1 MDRPGL
7 ASRPAIKGEER
18 QNDGG
23 GLRPVRRRSQGFR
36 YGTRARGRPGG
47 KVALPY
53 RRFGFTLTGPLT
65 GAHRKLGRRL
75 AWRPS
80 SIIDVSLVR
89 YGQARRLSGGRS
101 FARARTCKG
110 GTRHDAFGYIARILG
125 PVLVIIGL
133 GLLLEGETFRA
144 MAGEFL
150 RSAALIYFSG
160 VATLAVGLAILNVHH
175 LWTRDWRSI
184 ITVFGWL
191 ASSAASSG
199 SWRPIRCRGS
209 QSFIAHQRW
218 PIMGAI
224 VTLALGGFLSV
235 MGYQDI
241 WVAKRRVHHRTS
253 AVKSSGAASRS
264 AKRPRRKSGETRS

>member
-1 MDRPGL
+1 M
-7 ASRPAIKGEER
+7 
-18 QNDGG
+18 
-23 GLRPVRRRSQGFR
+23 
-36 YGTRARGRPGG
+36 T
-47 KVALPY
+47 
-53 RRFGFTLTGPLT
+53 
-65 GAHRKLGRRL
+65 
-75 AWRPS
+75 PS
-80 SIIDVSLVR
+80 
-89 YGQARRLSGGRS
+89 A
-101 FARARTCKG
+101 
-110 GTRHDAFGYIARILG
+110 YIARILG

-160 VATLAVGLAILNVHH
+160 LITLAVGLAILNVHH

-191 ASSAASSG
+191 ALIGGIFRILAPNFVQEIG
-199 SWRPIRCRGS
+199 E
-209 QSFIAHQRW
+209 SFIAHRRW

-224 VTLALGGFLSV
+224 VTLALGAFLAV

-264 AKRPRRKSGETRS
+264 AKRPRRKSGDDPFLSLK